1 MLITGGK
8 VNLRRTWRKIVR
20 HYIYISFVSFK
31 TSCFNI
37 KKQMSDCESF
47 MASYTH
53 VFKKYQSKPLL
64 EFIRLDLSFD
74 LDFVSKNMKTKE
86 IFHSKNTIW
95 RFWSVSFALDPLE
108 SLNREK
114 VIKICDE
121 SNAKGLSFVVKY
133 HSGLMYTYLLTEV
146 LDYLH

>member
-1 MLITGGK
+1 
-8 VNLRRTWRKIVR
+8 
-20 HYIYISFVSFK
+20 
-31 TSCFNI
+31 
-37 KKQMSDCESF
+37 MSDCESS

-64 EFIRLDLSFD
+64 KLIRLDLSFD

-95 RFWSVSFALDPLE
+95 RFWNVSFALDPLE

-114 VIKICDE
+114 VIKICDK
-121 SNAKGLSFVVKY
+121 SNAKGLRSVAGY
-133 HSGLMYTYLLTEV
+133 QSSLLNTIYI
-146 LDYLH
+146 L